1 MKNRSLGHSLLL
13 LLAATIWGTA
23 FVAQQVGMD
32 YVSPFTFN
40 AARSLIGGIFLT
52 PIVLLLKR
60 NRRDTSPISKKQTWV
75 GGVCCGTI
83 LFAASSLQQFGIS
96 YTTVGK
102 AGFVTALYIVMVPL
116 ASIFLRKR
124 PTPLVWVSVGLSL
137 VGLYLLCMTE
147 SLSLSLGDSLVFLC
161 AIAFTFH
168 ILVIDHFAPQADCV
182 QMSCIQ
188 FYVCGALSL
197 VCALVFETPDLSS
210 LLGAWL
216 PILYAGMLSSGVAY
230 TLQIV
235 GQRNLDPTVASLI
248 MSLESV
254 ISALSGW
261 MILHQAMTGRELL
274 GCALMFGAIIL
285 AQIPLPRRT

>member
-1 MKNRSLGHSLLL
+1 
-13 LLAATIWGTA
+13 
-23 FVAQQVGMD
+23 
-32 YVSPFTFN
+32 
-40 AARSLIGGIFLT
+40 
-52 PIVLLLKR
+52 
-60 NRRDTSPISKKQTWV
+60 
-75 GGVCCGTI
+75 
-83 LFAASSLQQFGIS
+83 
-96 YTTVGK
+96 
-102 AGFVTALYIVMVPL
+102 
-116 ASIFLRKR
+116 
-124 PTPLVWVSVGLSL
+124 
-137 VGLYLLCMTE
+137 
-147 SLSLSLGDSLVFLC
+147 
-161 AIAFTFH
+161 
-168 ILVIDHFAPQADCV
+168 
-182 QMSCIQ
+182 
-188 FYVCGALSL
+188 
-197 VCALVFETPDLSS
+197 VFETPDLSS